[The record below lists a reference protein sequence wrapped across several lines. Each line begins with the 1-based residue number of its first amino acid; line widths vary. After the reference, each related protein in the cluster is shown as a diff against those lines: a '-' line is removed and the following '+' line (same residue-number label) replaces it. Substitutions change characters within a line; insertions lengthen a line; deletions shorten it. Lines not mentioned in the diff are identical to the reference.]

1 MATDTAALEAAALQA
16 AQREEWIQARM
27 SEFAQD
33 PAMRDRAIATIL
45 CDFMLMA
52 QSFGTLASA
61 VQAEGI
67 GGLLKAAA
75 GGLLK
80 GKNGKA

>member
-1 MATDTAALEAAALQA
+1 MAVEAPTADVA
-16 AQREEWIQARM
+16 AQRNAWIEARVA
-27 SEFAQD
+27 EFEAD

-45 CDFMLMA
+45 CDFMLMSE
-52 QSFGTLASA
+52 SFQTLAGA
-61 VQAEGI
+61 VQKEGL
-67 GGLLKAAA
+67 GGLIKAVG